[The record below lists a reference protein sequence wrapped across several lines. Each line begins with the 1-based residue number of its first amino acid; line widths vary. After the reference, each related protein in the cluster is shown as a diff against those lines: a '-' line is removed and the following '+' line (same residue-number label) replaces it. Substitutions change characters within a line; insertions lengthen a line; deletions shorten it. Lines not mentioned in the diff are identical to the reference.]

1 MKIAL
6 HAVLRM
12 MSPNTKL
19 IGGVTICQPYVQNQ
33 IFSDGEIDV
42 SSDVLFLNKQNF

>member
-19 IGGVTICQPYVQNQ
+19 MGCVTIC
-33 IFSDGEIDV
+33 
-42 SSDVLFLNKQNF
+42 